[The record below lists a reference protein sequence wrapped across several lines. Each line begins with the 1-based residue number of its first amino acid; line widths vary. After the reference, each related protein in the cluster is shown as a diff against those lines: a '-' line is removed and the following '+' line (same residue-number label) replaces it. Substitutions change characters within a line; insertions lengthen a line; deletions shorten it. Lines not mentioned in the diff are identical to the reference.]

1 MVSSSSPP
9 PQPLLVPTF
18 AKLSSFLATTCFLWL
33 SEPLLALVDTTFVSW
48 SQQGSDRLV
57 VQLAAMGL
65 ATTYMDLLVYMMYFL
80 AIATTTMIA
89 ELVALSNYRQLQIS
103 TSRLLGFAI
112 LCGSLVTAFTLLSA
126 RNWLLWLAGREYED
140 QAPDMVPLAT
150 AFVQIR
156 ALVAPLTVSGMV
168 AHSFCL
174 VTDHA
179 STVAVAVLVSSA
191 TNVLL
196 DVVLT
201 PRYGMLGAA
210 CATACAT
217 SFSAAILLRRVC
229 LQMRAWRVLEVKEST
244 EDNATG
250 GVCVVVIDQ
259 DNAAEHHSGSSDPDA
274 SSGSYDSDEE
284 SLINDMVNA
293 VNDPQHQQR
302 QQQRGLLSRFESFA
316 DGSGAKTTKSH
327 ALSTTNS
334 NGSGGTSAAAS
345 TTAASYGYN
354 KQPVPF
360 LSLPD
365 REALVQL
372 LKLSL
377 PLAFYMWAE
386 TASYASL
393 TIAATEFG
401 PVALAAQNVLM
412 QVFHFLCCISESLAQ
427 AAQAF
432 LPFTLYPRYHEPS
445 FVEVLSRLCR
455 VAAVVAVVGY
465 QLSLMLLGGG
475 GSGRLGLLQ
484 DTLDAP
490 VAAQLRL
497 AAPYLAACLCLHPFN
512 AVIEGTVIATRD
524 FSNIVKTYSV
534 TLAVF
539 GVLLKYHADNLPQVW
554 RALFGWQLLRM
565 FNYCCWRR
573 RQPGTTVTTS
583 TSSVEM
589 STSHGAKPDAAGMVV
604 LPA

>member
-1 MVSSSSPP
+1 
-9 PQPLLVPTF
+9 
-18 AKLSSFLATTCFLWL
+18 
-33 SEPLLALVDTTFVSW
+33 
-48 SQQGSDRLV
+48 
-57 VQLAAMGL
+57 MGL

-103 TSRLLGFAI
+103 TSRLLGFSI

-126 RNWLLWLAGREYED
+126 RHWLLWLAGREYED

-179 STVAVAVLVSSA
+179 STVAVAVLVAST

-201 PRYGMLGAA
+201 PQYGMLGAA
-210 CATACAT
+210 AATACAT
-217 SFSAAILLRRVC
+217 SLSAGIMLRCVC

-244 EDNATG
+244 EDAAG
-250 GVCVVVIDQ
+250 GVCVVVIDG
-259 DNAAEHHSGSSDPDA
+259 DNAAAEHPCSSDPDS
-274 SSGSYDSDEE
+274 SSGSNDSDEE
-284 SLINDMVNA
+284 SSSHDMAAA
-293 VNDPQHQQR
+293 VVSDPQHQHRYQH
-302 QQQRGLLSRFESFA
+302 RGLLSRFESFA
-316 DGSGAKTTKSH
+316 DGGAKISKPPS
-327 ALSTTNS
+327 LSTNVS
-334 NGSGGTSAAAS
+334 GSGSSAAL
-345 TTAASYGYN
+345 AAAAVATYGYN
-354 KQPVPF
+354 KQPVP
-360 LSLPD
+360 LISLPD

-455 VAAVVAVVGY
+455 VAAVVAVAGY
-465 QLSLMLLGGG
+465 QLALMLLGGG
-475 GSGRLGLLQ
+475 GSGRLGLLR
-484 DTLDAP
+484 DALDAP
-490 VAAQLRL
+490 VVAQLQL

-539 GVLLKYHADNLPQVW
+539 GVLLKFHTDNLPQVW
-554 RALFGWQLLRM
+554 RALFGWQLL
-565 FNYCCWRR
+565 
-573 RQPGTTVTTS
+573 
-583 TSSVEM
+583 
-589 STSHGAKPDAAGMVV
+589 
-604 LPA
+604 